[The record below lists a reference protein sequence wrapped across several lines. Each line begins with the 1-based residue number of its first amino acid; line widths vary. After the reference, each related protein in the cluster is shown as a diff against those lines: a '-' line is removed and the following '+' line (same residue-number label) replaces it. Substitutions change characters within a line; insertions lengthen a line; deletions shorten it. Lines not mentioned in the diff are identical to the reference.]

1 MSLSITWTRPAVLL
15 GSTALACSLLA
26 AVPNEADAAR
36 PCKIEVTTRLDKTA
50 KFAGGGV
57 SKYYW
62 ATAQGSAVGQYDHKA
77 NVIMTRFPVG
87 AYPALVNT
95 RIGER
100 QAVGQMTKTQ
110 APQSLG
116 SINGDFFIAP
126 DIRYEDS
133 IEMARGPMVKN
144 GRVIRG
150 NYKRMRTVGVDTK
163 GQPFGDFFG
172 VRGKIRAKLTDATGF
187 KLRGMNWHRVVGGG
201 ATVYTP
207 DWSTIT
213 RSDGKAAIPRP
224 AGETEWVLN
233 SSNQIIEIRNARKGA
248 AKRGAPVAA
257 GTRVIAFSSNVAT
270 LAKGVPVGT
279 GVRVD
284 VRQSTTTGVKL
295 RTAFGRGL
303 PVVAGGK
310 PAPLGCRAYGRTPSA
325 LSARPRTFVGWDVNG
340 QWRAFT
346 VPGSKLEVVNGVV
359 LRNGGFGLANAANLA
374 KKLGMTYA
382 YELDG
387 GGSTTLW
394 TRTQQK
400 WQRRDLY
407 QVRNPTGCT
416 CERWMSNGLAFVKPT
431 G

>member
-1 MSLSITWTRPAVLL
+1 MSLPNTWTRPAVLL
-15 GSTALACSLLA
+15 GATALACALLT

-57 SKYYW
+57 AKYYW
-62 ATAQGSAVGQYDHKA
+62 ATAKGSVVGQYDHKA
-77 NVIMTRFPVG
+77 NVIMTKFPIG

-95 RIGER
+95 QIGER
-100 QAVGQMTKTQ
+100 EAVGQMTKTQ
-110 APQSLG
+110 ASKSLA

-126 DIRYEDS
+126 DIRYENS
-133 IEMARGPMVKN
+133 IEMARGPMVRD
-144 GRVIRG
+144 GEVIRG
-150 NYKRMRTVGVDTK
+150 NYQRMRTVGVDTK

-172 VRGKIRAKLTDATGF
+172 VRGMIRAKLTDAPRF
-187 KLRGMNWHRVVGGG
+187 KLRGVNWHRATSGGV
-201 ATVYTP
+201 TVYTA
-207 DWSTIT
+207 DWSTLT
-213 RSDGKAAIPRP
+213 RPDGKAAAPRP
-224 AGETEWVLN
+224 AGATEWVLD
-233 SSNQIIEIRNARKGA
+233 SSNQIMSIRNARKNT
-248 AKRGAPVAA
+248 AKRGAPVAS
-257 GTRVIAFSSNVAT
+257 GTRVVAFSRDVAA

-279 GVRVD
+279 GVRVQ

-295 RTAFGRGL
+295 LTGVGRGL
-303 PVVAGGK
+303 PVVAAGK
-310 PAPLGCRAYGRTPSA
+310 PAPLGCRAYAKTPSA
-325 LSARPRTFVGWDVNG
+325 LSARPRTFVGWDANG

-346 VPGSKLEVVNGVV
+346 IPGSKLEVVNGVV
-359 LRNGGFGLANAANLA
+359 LRNGGFGLANAANIA

-394 TRTQQK
+394 TRTQRK

-407 QVRNPTGCT
+407 QVKNPTGCT

-431 G
+431 A